1 MNNKENQLE
10 KSEEFMQDTIDLKFM
25 YQFFFRNKKI
35 ITSVSLVFFIISFL
49 YSFTVKRIWEGQF
62 QIVLN
67 TREDIKKPFGN
78 PYESFLGSSSNPL
91 KTQVGILESPSILM
105 PIFDYV
111 IERKDNKKYKKNF
124 VFSKWKKQNLKVNL
138 EKGTSILNIS
148 YKDTDKELIL
158 TVLKK
163 MTDTYQEYSGRERK
177 RDLELGVKYLTN
189 QIEIFKDK
197 SANSIRLAQEF
208 AMKQDLHMGD
218 ASLVKTSIPKDE
230 AIFNNNLP
238 IFSIANTSIENERIR
253 AANKIR
259 NLKEQLINIE
269 AIKDDDKS
277 LEYLAR
283 TIPALNKQGL
293 PDFLKNIEEQLL
305 NTKLKYKDNDK
316 VVNNLLQKR
325 ELYINF
331 LRQRAIGTLKAQIL
345 ATEAYMKSAIRP
357 EGVILEYKKLMREAE
372 RDEFT
377 LVSLEG
383 QLRKVELEQ
392 KKLQDPWELIT
403 KPTLLKEPVNTS
415 RLLVGIYGLLAGI
428 VFGSV
433 ISFYKEKKINK

>member
-10 KSEEFMQDTIDLKFM
+10 KSEEFMQDIVDLRFLYKF
-25 YQFFFRNKKI
+25 FIRNIKF
-35 ITSVSLVFFIISFL
+35 ITSVSLVFFLISFL

-67 TREDIKKPFGN
+67 DEEDIKNPFEIN
-78 PYESFLGSSSNPL
+78 YDSFLASSSNTL

-111 IERKDNKKYKKNF
+111 IERKDNKNYKKNF

-158 TVLKK
+158 PVLKK
-163 MTDTYQEYSGRERK
+163 MTDTYQEYSGREKK
-177 RDLELGVKYLTN
+177 RNLELGVKYLTN

-197 SANSIRLAQEF
+197 SANSIRRAQEF
-208 AMKQDLHMGD
+208 AMEEDLQMGG
-218 ASLVKTSIPKDE
+218 ASLVKISPPQDE
-230 AIFNNNLP
+230 ATFNNKQPL
-238 IFSIANTSIENERIR
+238 FSITNTSIESERIK
-253 AANKIR
+253 AANEIR

-269 AIKDDDKS
+269 AIKDDNKS

-283 TIPALNKQGL
+283 TIPALNEEGL
-293 PDFLKNIEEQLL
+293 LDFLKDIEEQLL

-316 VVNNLLQKR
+316 RVKDLTQKR

-345 ATEAYMKSAIRP
+345 ATQAYMKSAIRP

-377 LVSLEG
+377 LVSLED

-392 KKLQDPWELIT
+392 KKLEDPWELIT
-403 KPTLLKEPVNTS
+403 KPTLLKEPVNTP

-428 VFGSV
+428 IFGSG
-433 ISFYKEKKINK
+433 ISFYKEKNK